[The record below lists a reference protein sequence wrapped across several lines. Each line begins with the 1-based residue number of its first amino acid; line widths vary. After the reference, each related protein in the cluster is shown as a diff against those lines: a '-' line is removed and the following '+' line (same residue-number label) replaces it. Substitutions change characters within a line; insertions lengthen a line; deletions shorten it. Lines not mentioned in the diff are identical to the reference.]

1 MNRFIALAISL
12 LAVLVCAQL
21 APADAQDSDDIQ
33 PPEGGLQTELEPV
46 SEDMD
51 WRAEVG
57 LTQAEPEEDRQL
69 PVALAWVLTNLVTII
84 FWLVAIIALALIVMV
99 LVNFGGR
106 GGFRAGA
113 DAMAGERDDVRLDGI
128 VGVGDAPR
136 LGLEEIL
143 ALEDLDLALGALLRL
158 VLETAITL
166 TGSVLRRSATAREI
180 LRRLPREFAH
190 LAAVTILVREAERV
204 RYGGATMTRE
214 RFEDLVASV
223 RPLLSTERAS

>member
-1 MNRFIALAISL
+1 MNRFIALALSL
-12 LAVLVCAQL
+12 LAVLVCAQF
-21 APADAQDSDDIQ
+21 APAHAQDSDDIQ
-33 PPEGGLQTELEPV
+33 PPESGLQTELEPV

-57 LTQAEPEEDRQL
+57 LTQAEPDEDMQL
-69 PVALAWVLTNLVTII
+69 PAALLWILQNLVTII
-84 FWLVAIIALALIVMV
+84 FWLVAIVVLVLIVMV

-113 DAMAGERDDVRLDGI
+113 DAIAGEREDIRLDG
-128 VGVGDAPR
+128 VAGVGDAPR
-136 LGLEEIL
+136 LGLDEIL

-158 VLETAITL
+158 VLETAIRL

-190 LAAVTILVREAERV
+190 LAAVTVLVRESERV

-223 RPLLSTERAS
+223 RPLLNAERTS